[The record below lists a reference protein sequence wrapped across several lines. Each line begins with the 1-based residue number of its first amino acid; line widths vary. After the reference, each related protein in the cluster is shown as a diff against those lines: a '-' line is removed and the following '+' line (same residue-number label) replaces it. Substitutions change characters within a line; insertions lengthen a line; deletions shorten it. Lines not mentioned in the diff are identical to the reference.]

1 MKSNFFELNYLW
13 NDPGDTGLYRFGHR
27 GFLEMDASNG
37 PIHCSRIFNPM
48 VQAFRDRIQLN
59 FRVVIGR
66 DYTIRFS
73 DSSGKIVIECKI
85 DAAGWV
91 WINGRK
97 TEIYMTYAYGTPSVD
112 KTFGAVDCTRE
123 SDETEFVFTNFD
135 FERCSW
141 NFSSSKFTESVQAD
155 FQTAAKDIQKI
166 EIVIDPFDLGSQFSL
181 KSFEHILGNE
191 TVEKDTF
198 EYEWIPVVPPADGF
212 PYDHISETFLRPS
225 GYEWLKVITYYGWVK
240 LHFPRLEKGGLE
252 FVVKTPDIAREAVL
266 LLEEFDGT
274 IEQGSRAHIGIL
286 RSKYCYCVSETKYS
300 ELLGNTFAN
309 DRNHYL
315 EEPLP
320 EADKPVHFRTEWD
333 ASGYRLWIDY
343 EPIQVNNSFVIPF
356 EMRNKP
362 YLGIDTITIHPGMHG
377 TRLTLDEKR
386 KGVVLE
392 PNCLDPHVSYWK
404 DFRIYR
410 SV

>member
-123 SDETEFVFTNFD
+123 SDETEL
-135 FERCSW
+135 R
-141 NFSSSKFTESVQAD
+141 
-155 FQTAAKDIQKI
+155 
-166 EIVIDPFDLGSQFSL
+166 
-181 KSFEHILGNE
+181 ILILSG
-191 TVEKDTF
+191 
-198 EYEWIPVVPPADGF
+198 VPG
-212 PYDHISETFLRPS
+212 ISHPPNLR
-225 GYEWLKVITYYGWVK
+225 K
-240 LHFPRLEKGGLE
+240 
-252 FVVKTPDIAREAVL
+252 A
-266 LLEEFDGT
+266 
-274 IEQGSRAHIGIL
+274 
-286 RSKYCYCVSETKYS
+286 
-300 ELLGNTFAN
+300 
-309 DRNHYL
+309 
-315 EEPLP
+315 
-320 EADKPVHFRTEWD
+320 
-333 ASGYRLWIDY
+333 YRLI
-343 EPIQVNNSFVIPF
+343 F
-356 EMRNKP
+356 KP
-362 YLGIDTITIHPGMHG
+362 RRRIS
-377 TRLTLDEKR
+377 KR
-386 KGVVLE
+386 
-392 PNCLDPHVSYWK
+392 S
-404 DFRIYR
+404 R
-410 SV
+410 S